1 MCYFYRFDREL
12 ISIRCQVTP
21 LLKYFLV
28 YFAKFYYHAMQI
40 KHFAYSFSIF
50 SSYWMFILLVEGEVH
65 YNFMSFELNT
75 WIYMFNNSFKK
86 FQKTT
91 YYCHSVIFFANF
103 YSFSVRGWWDN
114 YKRIHSSTKRDIL
127 QQTDTNIEGSVQR
140 QTGSSGS
147 HEPKTVADNYP
158 FTSIIRITQGNAQ
171 RFIGK
176 V

>member
-1 MCYFYRFDREL
+1 MPSYSSSEIFLSLF
-12 ISIRCQVTP
+12 CQI
-21 LLKYFLV
+21 LLSRNADQAFCLFV
-28 YFAKFYYHAMQI
+28 LF
-40 KHFAYSFSIF
+40 F

-127 QQTDTNIEGSVQR
+127 QQADTNPKGSVQR

-147 HEPKTVADNYP
+147 HESKTVANNYP
-158 FTSIIRITQGNAQ
+158 STSIIGITEGNAQ
-171 RFIGK
+171 RFAGK
-176 V
+176 VLHVTCVLS